1 MLEYG
6 QPTRPHHQPNSVFI
20 SPSPS
25 RNIRCMDLININA
38 VRLEVNHIAADPT
51 SAGLAPLVFLHE
63 GLGSVALW
71 RDWPTQACAA
81 TGRVGCVYS
90 RGGYGQSDPVADVRG
105 PARLEAGR
113 RVGRLLPDYLHV
125 EAWAVLPKLF
135 QALQIEKPILIG
147 HSDGGSIAL
156 LYASCFPVSGVV
168 VLAPHVIVED
178 VSIASIRQAKT
189 AFETGDLRARLL
201 PYHADVDGAFWQWND
216 VWLSDGFRNF
226 DIREACRTI
235 TAPVMAIQGMDD
247 PYGTMF
253 QIDEI
258 SRMIDAR
265 ASQSCDE
272 KRVLLQKFDNCGHSP
287 HRDQPER
294 TTQVIADF
302 LRNLP

>member
-1 MLEYG
+1 MAMIIIDG
-6 QPTRPHHQPNSVFI
+6 VN
-20 SPSPS
+20 
-25 RNIRCMDLININA
+25 
-38 VRLEVNHIAADPT
+38 LEVQRIGSDKVGPLN
-51 SAGLAPLVFLHE
+51 APLVFLHE

-71 RDWPTQACAA
+71 RDWPAQVCAA
-81 TGRVGCVYS
+81 TGRVGYSYS
-90 RGGYGQSDPVADVRG
+90 RRGYGQSDPVQDVRG
-105 PARLEAGR
+105 
-113 RVGRLLPDYLHV
+113 VGRLQPDYMHV
-125 EAWAVLPKLF
+125 DAWEVLPKLLH
-135 QALQIEKPILIG
+135 ALQIEKPILIG

-156 LYASCFPVSGVV
+156 LYASRFPVSGVV

-258 SRMIDAR
+258 ARMIDAR

-272 KRVLLQKFDNCGHSP
+272 KRVFLQKFDNCGHSP